1 MTYNKHLLCA
11 VRMLR
16 FCKWFHQ
23 RLPAVSIWFLVF
35 RDETLGQINC
45 AMRKWEL
52 GFWWLG
58 HSIMEISLWVKSSFI
73 HSGQLSHQN
82 AMFFFFFSQSKDDY
96 SDAWLVYFKMFI
108 FDDLSERLGMEEKP
122 SKAMSYLCFHWGIIS
137 KHMETQIRVIL
148 EGLRKRLF
156 MKV

>member
-23 RLPAVSIWFLVF
+23 RLPVVSIWFLVF
-35 RDETLGQINC
+35 RDETLGQINW

-82 AMFFFFFSQSKDDY
+82 AMFCFVFFLSPKMIILMLDLFILKCLSLMIWVKDL
-96 SDAWLVYFKMFI
+96 AWKKNLAKPWIAFVSIGVSLANIWK
-108 FDDLSERLGMEEKP
+108 LKLG
-122 SKAMSYLCFHWGIIS
+122 SFW
-137 KHMETQIRVIL
+137 
-148 EGLRKRLF
+148 
-156 MKV
+156 KV